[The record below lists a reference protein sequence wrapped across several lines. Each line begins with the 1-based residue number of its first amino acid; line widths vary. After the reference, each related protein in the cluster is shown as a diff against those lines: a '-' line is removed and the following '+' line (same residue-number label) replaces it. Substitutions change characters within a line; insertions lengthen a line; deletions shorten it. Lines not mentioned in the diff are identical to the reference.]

1 MEKTTA
7 KITKIEKFTAIIDLI
22 EGREFFVDAG
32 ELVAFCKA
40 EIESIAKKAAKA
52 KERKAEK
59 AKAADPLVDAIV
71 AALTDEA
78 QTLADITEAV
88 AETDPEV
95 SVAKVRYRLTQ
106 LEKEGVAVKSEVS
119 IKEEGQKAR
128 KLVAYALAEVEVE
141 AE

>member
-7 KITKIEKFTAIIDLI
+7 KITKIEKFTAMIDLI
-22 EGREFFVDAG
+22 EGREFSVDAG

-71 AALTDEA
+71 AVLTDEA

-128 KLVAYALAEVEVE
+128 KLVAYALAEVE